1 MLFSLICIIREM
13 VCSRIPII
21 DIMFCNMLYTS
32 FFFYEIPNPKGCQT
46 YRVNSNIFMKKAP
59 VCAFILSL
67 Y

>member
-32 FFFYEIPNPKGCQT
+32 FFFYEIPNPKG
-46 YRVNSNIFMKKAP
+46 YRIRRVAKHIGLIQIF
-59 VCAFILSL
+59 S
-67 Y
+67 